1 MLGIKAADGLI
12 GQFLGQKCGVADFT
26 LVQANCLLSQAK
38 TCNRR
43 MDWTKGHRVRG
54 HSFNE
59 RGDDSASSKLRALA
73 AAVLG
78 SAFPHPVGR

>member
-12 GQFLGQKCGVADFT
+12 GQFLGQKCGVVDFT

-43 MDWTKGHRVRG
+43 MDWTKGHTRPQG
-54 HSFNE
+54 
-59 RGDDSASSKLRALA
+59 
-73 AAVLG
+73 
-78 SAFPHPVGR
+78 